1 LESFLAPSYDG
12 LSRANFDD
20 DGQRRQQ
27 QCAKVYLALSVRHC
41 AALLGL
47 HGAMLLLVV
56 MIVINKSAEA
66 GPDDSRPC
74 QYFADPVN

>member
-1 LESFLAPSYDG
+1 LKSFLAPSYDG
-12 LSRANFDD
+12 FSRANFDD
-20 DGQRRQQ
+20 EQQRQQ

-66 GPDDSRPC
+66 GPDDSRRC
-74 QYFADPVN
+74 QYFVDPID